1 MTNVSA
7 MAEPAQSE
15 AGARVAKD
23 AIDPDLIKLSRA
35 RPKIGVI
42 TAAGLVFLCIVFLI
56 RLGPDRRFGMGG
68 DTATPV
74 VVADVLAGKVGAD
87 TYVALDAD
95 PLVSHAI
102 RAAANKGNLGL
113 RLVPARG
120 TGERLWLV
128 VGGDGWDA
136 PAQGKYTGR
145 LRPLGELAFA
155 GAVREFAAEH
165 PRPMFAAPTAVRAGF
180 ASGKIATVTGDEVAV
195 ADADQVAF
203 DVVDPAHAVI
213 VISYNERL
221 ASAAAWT
228 KELTAAGIAIEK
240 LEEGH
245 APVAT
250 PEPKKGE
257 APKVDKLDESAADQA
272 RVSVAMSVADATA
285 KLEGAKLFAA
295 RVEPV
300 TRHYQTTWAALR
312 GSAPTGFTVGDA
324 TLPDAQIDLVGLY
337 VARGIPS
344 DAYALVTTDVPAD
357 YWYMLPI
364 TIAVALIGLVF
375 AWAFVRAVRRDLLP
389 PAAA

>member
-15 AGARVAKD
+15 VGARVAKD

-74 VVADVLAGKVGAD
+74 AVADVLADKVDAD
-87 TYVALDAD
+87 RYVALDAE

-102 RAAANKGNLGL
+102 RASANKGNLGM

-155 GAVREFAAEH
+155 GAVREYAAEH
-165 PRPMFAAPTAVRAGF
+165 PRPMFAATTAVRAGF
-180 ASGKIATVTGDEVAV
+180 ATNKVTTVTGDEVAV

-203 DVVDPAHAVI
+203 DVIDPGHAVI
-213 VISYNERL
+213 VASYNERL
-221 ASAAAWT
+221 ATADAWK
-228 KELTAAGIAIEK
+228 KELTAAGIAF
-240 LEEGH
+240 
-245 APVAT
+245 
-250 PEPKKGE
+250 
-257 APKVDKLDESAADQA
+257 DKLDEAVDQA
-272 RVSVAMSVADATA
+272 HVPVAISVADATT
-285 KLEGAKLFAA
+285 KLESAKLFAA

-300 TRHYQTTWAALR
+300 THHYQTTWGALR
-312 GSAPTGFTVGDA
+312 GSAAAAFTVDGA
-324 TLPDAQIDLVGLY
+324 TLPDAQIDLIGLY
-337 VARGIPS
+337 VARTIPS

-389 PAAA
+389 PTAA